1 MTFRPTD
8 PFFGQA
14 DPATA
19 KTTLSLRKVALA
31 WSATDPEP
39 GTLRVAFAS
48 RDRVHVDQHF
58 GAAEGF
64 VIFTVDAERARLAGV
79 LEFPPENMD
88 GNENKLGERIRALE
102 GCAAVYCLAVGGS
115 AVRQLLAA
123 NIQPIRLEN
132 AASIDPLLNS
142 IRDAINAGGVQWID
156 RRIHRDTD
164 DSRFERMAA
173 EGWQE

>member
-1 MTFRPTD
+1 M
-8 PFFGQA
+8 
-14 DPATA
+14 
-19 KTTLSLRKVALA
+19 SLA

-39 GTLRVAFAS
+39 GTPRESLKVAFAS

-64 VIFTVDAERARLAGV
+64 VLYNVDSERARLAGV
-79 LEFPPENMD
+79 VEFAPQSMD
-88 GNENKLGERIRALE
+88 GNENKLAEKIDALD

-123 NIQPIRLEN
+123 GIQPMRLAE
-132 AASIDPLLNS
+132 SETIDDLLHS
-142 IRDAINAGGVQWID
+142 IRDGVRRGGVSWID
-156 RRIHRDTD
+156 KVVRRDAD
-164 DSRFERMAA
+164 EQRFDRMAE